1 MTDSILIVGG
11 GIAGLHAALECASAG
26 ARAIVVERGPI
37 VGGRLAATMTAAD
50 AIGDRA
56 EGLRTP
62 LFEALAANDRI
73 EILTQA
79 TVECID
85 GRPGNFTVGIRE
97 RARFV
102 TDACTRCKLCRAV
115 CPVVLSNEFD
125 AGLTFRKAIFTPMG
139 ETYPEP
145 YVIDIEN
152 CLNTPPN
159 YLPCNR
165 CVQACEDD
173 AIHFDV
179 PLEKMHE
186 RHVGGIVLAPGFQVE
201 DGTRYKELG
210 YGSHPDILTSAE
222 LQRLL
227 ESPGPTGGYA
237 SKPSNEEYPDSV
249 LLVLDEP
256 SHFALYIVASQV
268 HQLLEQD
275 VETVAVLVL
284 SPLSDADSYREV
296 QELAARSGVQV
307 RWGASFQIK
316 PTPEDTLD
324 VSYEDLSSRHFTQ
337 ENYGMVVLC
346 TDVEPP
352 AGIRELATTCG
363 VELTDQGYV
372 QVSGTNG
379 SGVGTSRPGV
389 YVAGCASGPKN
400 IRESI
405 EAAKSAA
412 GSALAEL
419 DPRQLG
425 QEGQAAEPVAKVAA
439 GSVPPDEMR
448 AKIEQLLYALIGQSS
463 G

>member
-1 MTDSILIVGG
+1 VTDSILIVGG
-11 GIAGLHAALECASAG
+11 GIAGLHAAMECANAG
-26 ARAIVVERGPI
+26 AHAIVVERGPV
-37 VGGRLAATMTAAD
+37 VGGRLAAAMTADGAM
-50 AIGDRA
+50 GDRA

-62 LFEALAANDRI
+62 LFEALASNDRI
-73 EILTQA
+73 EIITQA
-79 TVECID
+79 TLDSID
-85 GRPGNFTVGIRE
+85 GRPGNYTVGIRE

-115 CPVVLSNEFD
+115 CPVVLSNEYD

-145 YVIDIEN
+145 YVIDIDS

-179 PLEKMHE
+179 PLETVHE
-186 RHVGGIVLAPGFQVE
+186 RHVGAVVLAPGFKVE
-201 DGTRYKELG
+201 DGQRYKELG
-210 YGSHPDILTSAE
+210 YGTHPDVLTSAE
-222 LQRLL
+222 LQRML

-249 LLVLDEP
+249 LIVLDEP

-268 HQLLEQD
+268 HQLLGQD
-275 VETVAVLVL
+275 VEQVAVLVL
-284 SPLSDADSYREV
+284 SPQSEQAGCEEV
-296 QELAARSGVQV
+296 QGIAANTGVQV
-307 RWGASFQIK
+307 RWGASFRIDA
-316 PTPEDTLD
+316 TADDALN
-324 VSYEDLSSRHFTQ
+324 VSYEDLGSRRFAQ
-337 ENYGMVVLC
+337 ETYGMVVLC

-352 AGIRELATTCG
+352 TDIAGLADTAG
-363 VELTDQGYV
+363 VELDTDGYIK
-372 QVSGTNG
+372 VSGANG

-389 YVAGCASGPKN
+389 YVAGCASGPKT

-405 EAAKSAA
+405 EAAQVAASA
-412 GSALAEL
+412 ALAEL

-425 QEGQAAEPVAKVAA
+425 DEAPATASAPKIA
-439 GSVPPDEMR
+439 GDSVPPDEMR
-448 AKIEQLLYALIGQSS
+448 AKIEQLLYALIGQQSA
-463 G
+463 